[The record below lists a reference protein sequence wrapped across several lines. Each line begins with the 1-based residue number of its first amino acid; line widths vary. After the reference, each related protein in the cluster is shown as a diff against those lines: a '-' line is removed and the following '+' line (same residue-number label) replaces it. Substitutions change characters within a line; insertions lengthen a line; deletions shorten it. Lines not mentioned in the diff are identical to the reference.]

1 MTWQR
6 RAALHPG
13 PDSVH
18 TKSYAKSRFK
28 APDGGLGPQAVSE
41 SGRCRRPGGGPGP
54 APHHGPCL
62 TVARQCPIGSPT
74 DPRARPWSK
83 ILQVVADY
91 RGAVLEA
98 SVQTMLKIKVES
110 RVGVT
115 LRL

>member
-1 MTWQR
+1 MAT
-6 RAALHPG
+6 
-13 PDSVH
+13 
-18 TKSYAKSRFK
+18 SRCL
-28 APDGGLGPQAVSE
+28 ASWARLGSHQELCKVEVQS
-41 SGRCRRPGGGPGP
+41 SGRRLGATGRVRVWPLPSPGRRPGP